1 MSIAPFQSVGV
12 SRLLLLVL
20 EARNTLEGSDS
31 LDTILVR
38 TADIQVVV
46 AGRQI
51 IPSGLVYSTSINH
64 FTSACKTSSRQ
75 SERERAR
82 YSADYLRI
90 FFKIQESSAKL

>member
-38 TADIQVVV
+38 TADIVVV

>member
-38 TADIQVVV
+38 TADIVV

-82 YSADYLRI
+82 YSADNLRI

>member
-38 TADIQVVV
+38 TADIV